1 MVDLERL
8 TTEARNPETMALD
21 TMTPLEI
28 AQAMNAEDACAV
40 SSVTEVLPQVATA
53 IEWASDALARGG
65 RLVYIGAGTSG
76 RLGVLDAAE
85 CVPTFSVPPD
95 VVVGVIAGGREA
107 MFSAVEGAEDDGALA
122 ERDLAA
128 LSLGERDLVVGLA
141 ASGRTPYVL
150 GGLSFARGRGCRT
163 VAVACNR
170 GSQAGAL
177 ADLAI
182 EPVPGPEVLTGS
194 TRLKAGTVQK
204 LVLNMISTGCMVR
217 LGKAYQN
224 LMVDVQ
230 PTNEKLVTRSQGI
243 VMAACECSRAEAASA
258 LEAAGGRA
266 KTAIVMLLTGSD
278 ADEADRRLA
287 RADGHVR
294 QAIE

>member
-1 MVDLERL
+1 MVDLEGL

-28 AQAMNAEDACAV
+28 AQAMNAEDVRAV
-40 SSVTEVLPQVATA
+40 SSVTEVLLQVAIA

-65 RLVYIGAGTSG
+65 RLVYMGAGTSG

-95 VVVGVIAGGREA
+95 MVVGVIAGGREA
-107 MFSAVEGAEDDGALA
+107 MFTSVEGAEDDGALA
-122 ERDLAA
+122 EKDLATLN
-128 LSLGERDLVVGLA
+128 LSEQDLVVGLT

-150 GGLSFARGRGCRT
+150 GGLSFARERGCRT

-170 GSQAGAL
+170 GSQVGAK

-204 LVLNMISTGCMVR
+204 LVLNMISTGSMVR

-243 VMAACECSRAEAASA
+243 VMAACECSRTEAVSA
-258 LEAAGGRA
+258 LEAAGGHA

-278 ADEADRRLA
+278 VDEADRRLTQA
-287 RADGHVR
+287 SGHVR